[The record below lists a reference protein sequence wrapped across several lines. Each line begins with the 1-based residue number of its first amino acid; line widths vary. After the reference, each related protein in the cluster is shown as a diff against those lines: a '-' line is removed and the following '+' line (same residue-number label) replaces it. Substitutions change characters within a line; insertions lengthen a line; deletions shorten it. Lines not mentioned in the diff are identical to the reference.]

1 VILLSFICH
10 AVSLATDVSGD
21 VWGEWTADGNPYI
34 VIGDI
39 RVPQCSTLL
48 VGPGTFIVF
57 SDTAY
62 KLLIDTNA
70 VFVAEGTFEDSVI
83 ILFGKGL
90 KFFNSS
96 DSSRLI
102 YCGIYYTLEYYTGA
116 IHAVNCD
123 LRIEHCS
130 IKHNVALHNSIGGG
144 IIGIGSNLML
154 CHNQIINNRSVVTEQ
169 FQATRGGGIY
179 LSHSDATIIGN
190 IIAKNITQ
198 AGIGD
203 AYGGGIYCE
212 HSTLIL
218 INNTITGNKAYYSN
232 PYNPPYHN
240 YVGSGIFAWQCS
252 LIILNSIIW
261 GNVESDIDDW
271 GYSIYNASYS
281 DLGDSILG
289 QGNIDVDPLFRDPAN
304 GDFHLMS
311 VACGD
316 SADSPCIDAGDPNI
330 LDGLLD
336 CSWGL
341 GTTISDMGA
350 YGGGDSTTVGIF
362 DNMPTLPDRFILLQ
376 NYPNPFNSATTIEYS
391 LSEAGRV
398 RIDIYDLLGR
408 KVETLVDEEK
418 QVGQHRVV
426 WDASGHSSGI
436 YFYRIEAGDYTETRK
451 MILLK

>member
-1 VILLSFICH
+1 
-10 AVSLATDVSGD
+10 
-21 VWGEWTADGNPYI
+21 VWGEWTEDGNPYI

-70 VFVAEGTFEDSVI
+70 VFIAEGTYEDSVI

-130 IKHNVALHNSIGGG
+130 IKHNVALHNSVGGG

-179 LSHSDATIIGN
+179 LSHSNATIIGN

-212 HSTLIL
+212 QSTIIL

-252 LIILNSIIW
+252 LIITNSVIW

-271 GYSIYNASYS
+271 GYSIYDASYS
-281 DLGDSILG
+281 DLGDSISG
-289 QGNIDVDPLFRDPAN
+289 QGNIDVNPLFRDTAN
-304 GDFHLMS
+304 GDFHIMS
-311 VACGD
+311 TTCGD
-316 SADSPCIDAGDPNI
+316 SLDSPCIDAGDPNI
-330 LDGLLD
+330 IDSLLD

-341 GTTISDMGA
+341 GGLRSDMGA
-350 YGGGDSTTVGIF
+350 YAGGDSAQVGII
-362 DNMPTLPDRFILLQ
+362 DNSFFLPNEIAQMQ
-376 NYPNPFNSATTIEYS
+376 NYPNPFNSGTAIRFSIVKSTE
-391 LSEAGRV
+391 V
-398 RIDIYDLLGR
+398 RLAVYDMLGR
-408 KVETLVDEEK
+408 KVQTLIDEYK
-418 QVGQHRVV
+418 QAGIHT
-426 WDASGHSSGI
+426 ANFNATGLSSGV
-436 YFYRIEAGDYTETRK
+436 YFYRLQVGEAVETRP
-451 MILLK
+451 MVFLK